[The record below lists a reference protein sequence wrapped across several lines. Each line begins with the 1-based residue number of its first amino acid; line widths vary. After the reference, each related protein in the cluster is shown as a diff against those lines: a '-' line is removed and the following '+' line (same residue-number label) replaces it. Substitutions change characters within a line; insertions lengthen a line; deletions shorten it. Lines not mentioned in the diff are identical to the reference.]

1 MPIPIEA
8 QNKMIRYNFILAPR
22 YAPSIIFYQL
32 SNGYKQSEE
41 AEADLV
47 PVYVVYEQN
56 NDSPINIS
64 SVITIDQT
72 KLIDLDGENLWYHV
86 FDSSSNDEGYIISIG
101 SKGIVTNKLT
111 TK

>member
-1 MPIPIEA
+1 
-8 QNKMIRYNFILAPR
+8 
-22 YAPSIIFYQL
+22 
-32 SNGYKQSEE
+32 
-41 AEADLV
+41 
-47 PVYVVYEQN
+47 
-56 NDSPINIS
+56 
-64 SVITIDQT
+64 VITIDQT